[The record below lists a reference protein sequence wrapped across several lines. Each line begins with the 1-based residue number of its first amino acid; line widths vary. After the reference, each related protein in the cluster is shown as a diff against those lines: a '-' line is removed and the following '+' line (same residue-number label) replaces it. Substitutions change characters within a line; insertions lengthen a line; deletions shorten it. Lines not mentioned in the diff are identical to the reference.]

1 MIILVAAGLMSVLE
15 LHNKLPQADRPAVDA
30 SYLADHVR
38 QEVLDEHLGLQVM
51 TRENMLVLLQ
61 SQGKTLAECEGECE
75 VDTGRRLGADYVIS
89 GEVLRVGSQL
99 KLSLKLHDTHNGT
112 LLGAASASG
121 RDVESLDAELPA
133 AVRRL
138 TSSLQQGQPAP
149 QAQAAPPAADFVTMS
164 VEPPPEGKWLLMDGE
179 GGQVCTL
186 PCTSKLSR
194 EQRYYAE
201 RDAAL
206 TADRTRV
213 PLPATSAFAPG
224 RSAEA
229 TYVSGRGSR
238 TLGIVGLVAGLGI
251 GAAGVGLIA
260 AEHTDSTV
268 GGGGISVGT
277 GGATTPD
284 PTLATGVTVA
294 GAALAVAGVVLLV
307 ISHDEHYEASL
318 H

>member
-1 MIILVAAGLMSVLE
+1 MILLLAAGLMSVLE
-15 LHNKLPQADRPAVDA
+15 LHNKLPEADRAAVDA
-30 SYLADHVR
+30 SYLADHIR
-38 QEVLDEHLGLQVM
+38 QEVLDEKLGLQVM

-121 RDVESLDAELPA
+121 REVESLDGGLPD

-138 TSSLQQGQPAP
+138 TAALAQGQPAP
-149 QAQAAPPAADFVTMS
+149 QAQTAPPSADFVTMN
-164 VEPPPEGKWLLMDGE
+164 VQPPPDGKWLLIDGD
-179 GGQVCTL
+179 GAQVCAL
-186 PCTSKLSR
+186 PCTGKLGRAQS
-194 EQRYYAE
+194 YYAE

-206 TADRTRV
+206 TSDRTRV
-213 PLPATSAFAPG
+213 PLPAVSQFAAG

-229 TYVSGRGSR
+229 TYVPGRGSR
-238 TLGIVGLVAGLGI
+238 TLGIVGLVAGLAV

-260 AEHTDSTV
+260 AEHQDTSV
-268 GGGGISVGT
+268 SGGGVGVSAGPT
-277 GGATTPD
+277 SPD
-284 PTLATGVTVA
+284 PALAAGVA
-294 GAALAVAGVVLLV
+294 IGGAALAVVGVVLLIV
-307 ISHDEHYEASL
+307 SHDEHYQASL
-318 H
+318 R